1 MKRAHHD
8 SRHAIGA
15 DSGSVGS
22 RPRVRAGSVMSTVPD
37 IPVDVPEPQALRP
50 MQLAL
55 LAAAVFVVST
65 GCGGLMPML
74 PAWLAQQMPQA
85 DAAEVARHVGFLSGA
100 YAAGVL
106 VGAPLWGMVSD
117 RVGRPRILVAG
128 MVGYVASLLLLL
140 VPAMASLSA
149 IWVLRAGAG
158 LCVAAVVPVVSVLVA
173 VTV

>member
-1 MKRAHHD
+1 M
-8 SRHAIGA
+8 
-15 DSGSVGS
+15 
-22 RPRVRAGSVMSTVPD
+22 
-37 IPVDVPEPQALRP
+37 
-50 MQLAL
+50 
-55 LAAAVFVVST
+55 
-65 GCGGLMPML
+65 
-74 PAWLAQQMPQA
+74 
-85 DAAEVARHVGFLSGA
+85 ARHVGFLSGA

-140 VPAMASLSA
+140 LVPAMASLSA